1 MYKLILLF
9 SYIEKKFYFS
19 IFYLIFLM
27 FTCAILEV
35 ISIGAVMPFIL
46 VLVSP
51 EKIFDYEI
59 FSFLKNYSISKISF
73 LLVISFIIIVI
84 ISMFSR
90 ILLLWKLSRISF
102 DIGVQL
108 SNQMYRNIINQP
120 YKYFI
125 QNNSSDLTERLTIQN
140 QRLIFHLIH
149 PMFMITSSL
158 LICLFII
165 VVLFVID
172 WKLTLITGSFF
183 LFTYYLISTLSKKRL
198 LINSEVIKKENSK
211 IYRLMQESFGGMR
224 DTIINDTGR
233 LYSSSFFRRETK
245 LRNAEAVNLL
255 FGVAPRYLIE
265 GLGIVFI
272 IIIAIYL
279 NQQSSSTVEMIG
291 VIAILALAA
300 QRLLPVIQN
309 IYQSY
314 VLVSGA
320 NATLVNVV
328 ETLKLHETTRN
339 KNNINT
345 KELSLK
351 SKIKL
356 NDINFAYPGANQM
369 CLQDINLEITKG
381 ENIGIIGP
389 TGSGKTTLV
398 DIIIGLLEPIS
409 GEMKIDG
416 ETISEANQH
425 QWFKRVSHVPQN
437 IFLSDSSILENI
449 GIKNIESISH
459 KDVIEASKISEID
472 NHIGTLDNKYQTIIG
487 EHGVKL
493 SGGQRQR
500 IGIARAIYKLN
511 DLLVMDEATSA
522 LDNETEKRIVENL
535 KNYDPNLTIIMVAHR
550 ISSLSICDKI
560 YEIEKGRIKGIYTY
574 KELLKKVETVR

>member
-1 MYKLILLF
+1 MYKLISLF
-9 SYIEKKFYFS
+9 GYIDKQFYFPIS
-19 IFYLIFLM
+19 QLIFLM
-27 FTCAILEV
+27 FACAILEV

-51 EKIFDYEI
+51 EKIFEYEL
-59 FSFLKNYSISKISF
+59 FFFLKDYSISTISF
-73 LLVISFIIIVI
+73 LLVVSFIAIVI

-90 ILLLWKLSRISF
+90 ILLLWKLSRTSF

-120 YKYFI
+120 YKFFI

-158 LICLFII
+158 LICFFII
-165 VVLFVID
+165 IVLFVVD
-172 WKLTLITGSFF
+172 WKLTLTTGSFF
-183 LFTYYLISTLSKKRL
+183 FFTYYLISSLSKKRL
-198 LINSEVIKKENSK
+198 LTNSEVIKKENSK
-211 IYRLMQESFGGMR
+211 IFKLMQESFGGMR
-224 DTIINDTGR
+224 DTIINNTGR
-233 LYSSSFFRRETK
+233 LYSSTFFRRESK

-255 FGVAPRYLIE
+255 FGVAPRYFIE

-272 IIIAIYL
+272 IVTAIYL
-279 NQQSSSTVEMIG
+279 KQQSSSTAEMIG
-291 VIAILALAA
+291 TIAILALAA

-328 ETLKLHETTRN
+328 DTLKLNETIRN

-345 KELSLK
+345 TEISLE

-356 NDINFAYPGANQM
+356 NDINFSYPGTNQI
-369 CLQDINLEITKG
+369 CLQDINLEISKG

-398 DIIIGLLEPIS
+398 DIIIGLLEPTS

-416 ETISEANQH
+416 ETINEVNQH

-437 IFLSDSSILENI
+437 IFMSDSSILENI
-449 GIKNIESISH
+449 GIKNIESISQ
-459 KDVIEASKISEID
+459 KDVIEASKVSEI
-472 NHIGTLDNKYQTIIG
+472 NNYIESLDNKYQTIIG
-487 EHGVKL
+487 EQGVKL

-522 LDNETEKRIVENL
+522 LDNDTEKRIVENL
-535 KNYDPNLTIIMVAHR
+535 KNYDPNLTIVMVAHR

-560 YEIEKGRIKGIYTY
+560 YEIEKGSIKGIYTY
-574 KELLKKVETVR
+574 KELLNKVETER